1 MPLHYYE
8 KRYLPGDAGHIDA
21 GTHFAL
27 AKSTYAWGLC
37 MVPPARGHMA
47 HLYHN
52 LRQALCKMVR

>member
-1 MPLHYYE
+1 MSLHYYE
-8 KRYLPGDAGHIDA
+8 KRYLPGDAGRIDA

-37 MVPPARGHMA
+37 MGPPARGHMA

-52 LRQALCKMVR
+52 LRQAL